1 MDGLAHGAWMDDD
14 MVGALRAALD
24 VGYDRAFAMPG
35 SFYLSEDL
43 LEIER
48 AQLFG
53 REWVCVGRADEI
65 PEPGDYMTYDIL
77 GEPVVAV
84 RGEDGAIRALSN
96 VCRHRAMPILEGK
109 GRARRMVCPYHAWT
123 YDTQGQLIGAPQLQ
137 GRADFDK
144 RACRLPEFRCEV
156 WQGFV
161 FVTLDPNTPPLAPRL
176 APLDAIVRNYHL
188 EGMKTR
194 YVTYEVWKT
203 NWKSL
208 IENFMEG
215 YHLSPLHKE
224 TLHPINPTSL
234 CRHFP
239 DGDAHFGYFVGFAPD
254 MARERKGHPDLSD
267 EEIDTCVMF
276 AVPPNLV
283 VGGASD
289 YSSFLCIEPLTT
301 NRCRVRLGLFF
312 HGDDWTEE
320 QIERAIRLFHETM
333 EEDKLVLDQLARG
346 LGSRH
351 YTPGPLAPA
360 AYEGCVLDLHRY
372 VARRLL
378 GLLEGLRERA

>member
-1 MDGLAHGAWMDDD
+1 MDGVTHAEVLSDELA
-14 MVGALRAALD
+14 VPLRRALEADYEHAI
-24 VGYDRAFAMPG
+24 AMPG
-35 SFYLSEDL
+35 AFYLSEDL
-43 LEIER
+43 LAIER

-53 REWVCVGRADEI
+53 REWICVGRADEI
-65 PEPGDYMTYDIL
+65 PEPGDFMTYDIL
-77 GEPVVAV
+77 GEPVVAI

-123 YDTQGQLIGAPQLQ
+123 YDAQGQLIGAPHLQ
-137 GRADFDK
+137 HRTDFDK

-161 FVTLDPNTPPLAPRL
+161 FVTLDPDTPPLAPRL
-176 APLDAIVRNYHL
+176 APLDAIIRNYHF
-188 EGMKTR
+188 EAMKTL
-194 YVTYEVWKT
+194 YVTWETWST

-224 TLHPINPTSL
+224 TLHPVNPTRL

-239 DGDAHFGYFVGFAPD
+239 EGDAHFGYFVGFSPE
-254 MARERKGHPDLSD
+254 MERVRRGHPDLSED
-267 EEIDTCVMF
+267 ELDTCVMF
-276 AVPPNLV
+276 SVPPNLV

-289 YSSFLCIEPLTT
+289 YSSFLCIEPVTT
-301 NRCRVRLGLFF
+301 NSCRVRLGLFF
-312 HGDDWTEE
+312 HGDDWPEDAVEKAT
-320 QIERAIRLFHETM
+320 RLFHDTM
-333 EEDKLVLDQLARG
+333 DEDKLVLDQLARG
-346 LGSRH
+346 LGSAH

-360 AYEGCVLDLHRY
+360 AYEGCVHDLHRY

-378 GLLEGLRERA
+378 GVLEGLREDA